1 MRLRRLLIGGG
12 ALFALGA
19 VGRWVRESPPLPPP
33 LVGERGTYRWRG
45 VDVAYTEAGDPADPD
60 LVLLH
65 GIHAAATS
73 QEFDRVWDRLAEG
86 YHVIAPDLPG
96 FGRSERPPL
105 AYTAATYRDFIA
117 DFVDDRADSAICLA
131 TSLTGAYAAAIAD
144 EHFEELLL
152 VCPTDETGSR
162 RPRLRAAFRSPLVG
176 EVMFAALTTKPS
188 LRWWMEREA
197 YADPSRIDDRLIG
210 YLSRTAR
217 QPGARYAPASF
228 IGGFLTPED
237 PLTEILAET
246 VVPTTLCWGREATR
260 TPLALGRRY
269 ASSGDADLQ
278 IVDETRLLPHAE
290 RPDAFLSTLRDA
302 GTLEHLES
310 E

>member
-1 MRLRRLLIGGG
+1 MRLRRLVTGG
-12 ALFALGA
+12 AVLAAVGA

-33 LVGERGTYRWRG
+33 LVGEQGTYRWRG
-45 VDVAYTEAGDPADPD
+45 VDVAYTEAGDPTDPD
-60 LVLLH
+60 LVLFH

-73 QEFDRVWDRLAEG
+73 QEFDGVWDRLAER

-105 AYTAATYRDFIA
+105 AYSGATYRDFIA
-117 DFVDDRADSAICLA
+117 DFVEDLADAPICLA
-131 TSLTGAYAAAIAD
+131 SSLTGAYAAALAN
-144 EHFEELLL
+144 ERFEKLLL
-152 VCPTDETGSR
+152 VCPTDDTGRR
-162 RPRLRAAFRSPLVG
+162 RPRLRAAFRSPVVG

-197 YADPSRIDDRLIG
+197 YEDPSLIDDRLIE

-228 IGGFLTPED
+228 IGGFLTPEE
-237 PLTEILAET
+237 PLTETLAGT
-246 VVPTTLCWGREATR
+246 AVPTTLCWGREATR

-269 ASSGDADLQ
+269 AAAGKADLE
-278 IVDETRLLPHAE
+278 IVEDTRLLPHAE
-290 RPDAFLSTLRDA
+290 RPDAFLSTLRDSGA
-302 GTLEHLES
+302 LEHLEA